1 MQENRQSRKPS
12 IYNPIKD
19 YEKFVLTAINIST
32 TAMNKTSESE
42 LKEVIMAFVSEYGM
56 LGLMTAL
63 PTTPDFITYEA
74 VYLPK
79 NHFIKEENISTE
91 RYLSCF
97 FPFDKY
103 VNTAARHLP
112 PQDQTW
118 NSAPHNVRTSTM
130 YIRAGRKKII
140 YQHRRSNCMGN
151 SSIIMYTT
159 EDGLTKI
166 ETTFDE
172 DTVWLSLEQM
182 AELFQ
187 RDKSTISRHI
197 KNIFEEGELQRNS
210 VVANFATTASDGKT
224 YQVDYYNLD
233 VIISVGYRVKSHRGT
248 QFRIWAM
255 GILKE
260 YMKKGFA
267 LDDDRLK
274 RLGGGN
280 YFGELLARIRDIR
293 SSEKVF
299 WRKVLEIYATS
310 IDYDP
315 HAESSVLFFK
325 QVQNKMHWA
334 AHKHTA
340 TEVIYERADA
350 EKENMGLTLILL
362 RYTLLTKNQC
372 T

>member
-1 MQENRQSRKPS
+1 
-12 IYNPIKD
+12 
-19 YEKFVLTAINIST
+19 
-32 TAMNKTSESE
+32 MNK
-42 LKEVIMAFVSEYGM
+42 
-56 LGLMTAL
+56 
-63 PTTPDFITYEA
+63 
-74 VYLPK
+74 
-79 NHFIKEENISTE
+79 
-91 RYLSCF
+91 
-97 FPFDKY
+97 
-103 VNTAARHLP
+103 
-112 PQDQTW
+112 
-118 NSAPHNVRTSTM
+118 
-130 YIRAGRKKII
+130 
-140 YQHRRSNCMGN
+140 

-172 DTVWLSLEQM
+172 DTVWLSLDQM

-197 KNIFEEGELQRNS
+197 KNIFQEGELVQS
-210 VVANFATTASDGKT
+210 STVAKFATVQTEGT
-224 YQVDYYNLD
+224 RTVERNIDYYNLD
-233 VIISVGYRVKSHRGT
+233 VIISVGYRVKSLRGT

-280 YFGELLARIRDIR
+280 YFDELLARIRDIR

-315 HAESSVLFFK
+315 RAESSILFFK

-340 TEVIYERADA
+340 AEVIFERADA
-350 EKENMGLTLILL
+350 EKENMGLTSWEHDEIHRSDVEIAKIILLSKSWMLLIRLLLHTLILQK
-362 RYTLLTKNQC
+362 YTPLTRSLC
-372 T
+372 I